1 MRSVLWA
8 YQTIARTSTGEIPF
22 KLSFGIKIVIPTNVR
37 KEFFNKDNN
46 KGLKVSLDCL
56 DKIRDEVLQR
66 MKRYQQVKHK
76 RFDLGELVLR
86 KVSQATKDPTQGKL
100 KPTWE
105 GPYKIIQLSRSNGH
119 EKTTLTMAC

>member
-8 YQTIARTSTGEIPF
+8 YRTIARTSTGEIPF

-86 KVSQATKDPTQGKL
+86 KVSQATKDPT
-100 KPTWE
+100 
-105 GPYKIIQLSRSNGH
+105 
-119 EKTTLTMAC
+119 